1 MAKIQDLGFLEKP
14 REKAERFGIDKLT
27 DSELLALI
35 INVGT
40 IGHSSL
46 DIAREMMR
54 EAKSLNT
61 LIGKPYE
68 YYLSFKGINKVNA
81 LKLTAVYEILKRI
94 NEKQQLI
101 YEENNAVT
109 SETLFRRYS
118 LSLAG
123 QNVEHFILVILNKN
137 KQIIFET
144 TLYKGDNSCSVV
156 SSREIIRL
164 LSIHNGYYFYLIH
177 NHPNGNLKPSQSDI
191 EFTLTV
197 NNKAKQIGVNLLDH
211 LIITDKD
218 YYSFF
223 KDELTQDLDED
234 APIS

>member
-1 MAKIQDLGFLEKP
+1 MAKIQDLGFLERP

-81 LKLTAVYEILKRI
+81 LKLTAVFEILKRI

-109 SETLFRRYS
+109 SESLFRRYS
-118 LSLAG
+118 LSLTGLA
-123 QNVEHFILVILNKN
+123 QENFILVILNKN

-144 TLYKGDNSCSVV
+144 TLYKGDDVCAVV

-177 NHPNGNLKPSQSDI
+177 SHPNGSLEPSKSDI
-191 EFTLTV
+191 DFTNSITE
-197 NNKAKQIGVNLLDH
+197 KAEKIGVKLLDH
-211 LIITDKD
+211 IIITDKD
-218 YYSFF
+218 YYSFLHASLT
-223 KDELTQDLDED
+223 KELN
-234 APIS
+234 

>member
-1 MAKIQDLGFLEKP
+1 MAKIQDLGFLERP

-81 LKLTAVYEILKRI
+81 LKLTAVFEILKRI

-109 SETLFRRYS
+109 SESLFRRYS
-118 LSLAG
+118 LSLTGLA
-123 QNVEHFILVILNKN
+123 QENFILVILSKN

-144 TLYKGDNSCSVV
+144 TLYKGDDVCAVV

-177 NHPNGNLKPSQSDI
+177 NHPNGSLEPSKSDI
-191 EFTLTV
+191 DFTNSITE
-197 NNKAKQIGVNLLDH
+197 KAEKIGVKLLDH
-211 LIITDKD
+211 IIITDKD
-218 YYSFF
+218 YYSFLQAS
-223 KDELTQDLDED
+223 LTKEWN
-234 APIS
+234 

>member
-1 MAKIQDLGFLEKP
+1 MAKIQDLGFLERP

-81 LKLTAVYEILKRI
+81 LKLTAVFEILKRI

-109 SETLFRRYS
+109 SESLFRRYS
-118 LSLAG
+118 LSLTGLA
-123 QNVEHFILVILNKN
+123 QENFILVILNKN

-144 TLYKGDNSCSVV
+144 TLYKGDDVCAVV

-177 NHPNGNLKPSQSDI
+177 NHPNGSLEPSKSDI
-191 EFTLTV
+191 DFTNSITE
-197 NNKAKQIGVNLLDH
+197 KAEKIGVKLLDH
-211 LIITDKD
+211 IIITDKD
-218 YYSFF
+218 YYSFLHASLT
-223 KDELTQDLDED
+223 KELN
-234 APIS
+234 